1 MPSPQSSIASGVV
14 AGISHLTERLRRW
27 NAVLAVRPGAAFTLV
42 FGAAFLLAMLGA
54 VGAGFPEPVVHDE
67 HSYLLGAETFAS
79 GRLTNPPHPM
89 AEHLETFHVLQ
100 RPTYASKYPPGQAL
114 ALALGI
120 ALTGKP
126 IVGVWLSF
134 ALMCAAVYW
143 MLRAWVGP
151 TWALAGA
158 LALAMRLASTYW
170 TYQYWGGSVAALG
183 GALVIGGAR
192 RVVETARPRD
202 AALMALG
209 AVVLANSRPYEGL
222 LLCAGVGAVVL
233 WWLVRS
239 KSFGARQ
246 RLRSVVLPAGA
257 VLAVAT
263 VVMLRYNHAVTGRA
277 TQFPYLV
284 YSREY
289 GRGPDFVW
297 QQPRAAPLSSNVLF
311 RRYQEWELASADSV
325 RSPAGFVSRSAI
337 RLKDTTYFFLQISLL
352 APVLLLPVV
361 LRDRWIRAAAVW
373 LGIVLIG
380 LTLASW
386 YQLHYAA
393 PVAGLFILV
402 YFSCLRLCRRFR
414 LGRVDVGLY
423 FVLLILAAWTASQLA
438 KLGIPAARALATGAT
453 PEWMR
458 WAKRRADLEQ
468 QLRTAPGKDLVVVRY
483 GPNHD
488 FHHEWVHNAA
498 DIDRSLVVWAHDLG
512 AAKNASLFRYFQDR
526 RIWVLEVDDPDGPE
540 KLTEY
545 RESLPPRS
553 GPS

>member
-1 MPSPQSSIASGVV
+1 MAQSSIATRVV
-14 AGISHLTERLRRW
+14 AGISHLTERVVRW
-27 NAVLAVRPGAAFTLV
+27 NAWLAVRPGAAFALV
-42 FGAAFLLAMLGA
+42 FGAAFLLAVLGA

-67 HSYLLGAETFAS
+67 NSYLLGAETFAS
-79 GRLTNPPHPM
+79 GRLTNPPHAM

-120 ALTGKP
+120 ASTGKP

-183 GALVIGGAR
+183 GALVVGGAR
-192 RVVETARPRD
+192 RVVETARARD
-202 AALMALG
+202 AVLMALG

-239 KSFGARQ
+239 KDIGVRR
-246 RLRSVVLPAGA
+246 RLRAVVLPAGA

-263 VVMLRYNHAVTGRA
+263 ALMLRYNHAVTGRA

-297 QQPRAAPLSSNVLF
+297 QQPREAPLSSNVLI

-325 RSPAGFVSRSAI
+325 RSPAGFASRSAI
-337 RLKDTTYFFLQISLL
+337 RLKDTTSFFLQMSLL
-352 APVLLLPVV
+352 APILLLPVV
-361 LRDRWIRAAAVW
+361 LRERWIRAASVW
-373 LGIVLIG
+373 LGIVLVG
-380 LTLASW
+380 LMLSSW

-393 PVAGLFILV
+393 PVAGLFIVL
-402 YFSCLRLCRRFR
+402 YFSCLRWCRGFR
-414 LGRVDVGLY
+414 LGRFDAGLY
-423 FVLLILAAWTASQLA
+423 VVAFILAAWTASQLV

-453 PEWMR
+453 PEWAQ
-458 WAKRRADLEQ
+458 WAKRRADLEG
-468 QLRTAPGKDLVVVRY
+468 QLRSMSGKDLVVVRY

-498 DIDRSLVVWAHDLG
+498 DIDRSPVVWAHDLG
-512 AAKNASLFRYFQDR
+512 VAKNASLFGYFRDR
-526 RIWVLEVDDPDGPE
+526 RSWVLEVNDPDGGE
-540 KLTEY
+540 TLTEY
-545 RESLPPRS
+545 GER
-553 GPS
+553 